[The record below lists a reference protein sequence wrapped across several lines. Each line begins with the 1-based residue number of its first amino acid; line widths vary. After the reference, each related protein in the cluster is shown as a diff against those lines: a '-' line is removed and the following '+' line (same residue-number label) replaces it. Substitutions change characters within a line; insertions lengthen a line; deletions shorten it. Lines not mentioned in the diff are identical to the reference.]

1 MGQANEASTTNSGN
15 QEASQVWAGQ
25 LCIAVQ
31 DGSLRFLFEN
41 KGTLFHGCRFE
52 MLATLIQNCCPDSVS
67 NAFTS
72 LLSLFN
78 NVQGEIESILEYRS
92 HFDGLTHEL
101 ARCKVLI
108 PSILLVM
115 LFLWAL
121 HGCHVSIVDQFRSH
135 FKLIKTATIDFIVS
149 NITYHDGF
157 HVINHSKKG
166 KPGSSPGPCV
176 PAAELAN
183 TNANCQGKIRK
194 TPFEWL
200 AQYGIK
206 GIKGRWKRAMAST
219 GICPICHHDEQP

>member
-1 MGQANEASTTNSGN
+1 MANFSMGHADEVLTTNSGN

-25 LCIAVQ
+25 LCIAVW
-31 DGSLRFLFEN
+31 DGSLCFRFEN
-41 KGTLFHGCRFE
+41 KGTLFHGRRFK
-52 MLATLIQNCCPDSVS
+52 MLATLIQHCCPDSVS

-78 NVQGEIESILEYRS
+78 DVQGEIESILEYRS

-121 HGCHVSIVDQFRSH
+121 HGCYISIVDQFRLC
-135 FKLIKTATIDFIVS
+135 FKLIITATIDSIVS
-149 NITYHDGF
+149 DITYHDGF
-157 HVINHSKKG
+157 QVINHSKKG
-166 KPGSSPGPCV
+166 MPGSSPGPCV

-183 TNANCQGKIRK
+183 TNANCQGKVQK

-200 AQYGIK
+200 AQ
-206 GIKGRWKRAMAST
+206 
-219 GICPICHHDEQP
+219 